1 MKLSEVM
8 ELVAGPNRTRL
19 SGTINENDLYS
30 VSSIDDDLN
39 QLKIINSEKH
49 YIDMNYHIREGDLII
64 SNFKKKA
71 AVASSISSGK
81 ILTSNFCKCNYNKDL
96 LDPWYFCYFV
106 NETNEFK
113 KQIEKE
119 GFRAFSNALLCSL
132 EIVLPELELQRK
144 IGRAYKVMCRQ
155 NYLLEKQ
162 QDAYRRL
169 IIESIKKISNIKEN

>member
-1 MKLSEVM
+1 MKLSEIM

-19 SGTINENDLYS
+19 SGTMNEDDLYS

-39 QLKIINSEKH
+39 QLEIINSEKS
-49 YIDMNYHIREGDLII
+49 YIDMNYHVKEGDLII
-64 SNFKKKA
+64 STFKKKA

-81 ILTSNFCKCNYNKDL
+81 ILTSNFCKCNYKKDL

-113 KQIEKE
+113 KQIDME
-119 GFRAFSNALLCSL
+119 GFRAFSSTLLCNL
-132 EIVLPELELQRK
+132 EIALPELELQRK
-144 IGRAYKVMCRQ
+144 IGRAYKAMCHQ

-162 QDAYRRL
+162 QETYRRL
-169 IIESIKKISNIKEN
+169 IIESIKKISKIKEN